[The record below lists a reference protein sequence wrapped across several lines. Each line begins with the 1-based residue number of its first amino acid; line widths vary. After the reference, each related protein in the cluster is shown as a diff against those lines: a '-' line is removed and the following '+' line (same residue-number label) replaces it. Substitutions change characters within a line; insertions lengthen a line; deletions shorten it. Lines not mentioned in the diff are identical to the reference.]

1 MEPAFRASMNWVHTW
16 AGVVL
21 GSLLFAIFWTGTLS
35 VFDREIDRWMMP
47 ELRLALPRDPPTLD
61 VLRPSIADAGRARS
75 SFVAI
80 ILPSERQ
87 PVFRLAWRDRSG
99 LVVRYLDPATGATLP
114 DSGTRA
120 ASGFIYPFHYM
131 LHVRGWDIGVWIV
144 GLASMAMLLLC
155 VSGVVVH
162 RKFFADFFTFRADRQ
177 PRRAILDLHNVAG
190 VLALPFHIAITLS
203 GLIFFYSI
211 YFQSSWRMFYPDR
224 RTFVTEEIGD
234 FSRPRLNKP
243 GELGALD
250 AMVSEARSRWGGE
263 LPRAVVVRL
272 PGDAAAYVQVSRP
285 FEDRVSLSGDLIY
298 FDGTTG
304 ASLHQRTEM
313 QPVAAIQRFIVG
325 FHLIRFRHWSLRWLY
340 FGLGLA
346 GCVTI
351 ATGYLFW
358 LESRRKRFM
367 RYGLSGFRF
376 VEGMT
381 VGSVSGIVIAT
392 LVFFIANRLLPM
404 DATWLGQDRS
414 ALEIWAF
421 LLAWLASFGHA
432 WSRPAQAW
440 REQCRAI
447 GVLAI
452 AAVGLNWITTGDHL
466 GRSLVHSHLWPVG
479 GTDVLLLLGAAVAI
493 VTASRLSKNRRDAV
507 Q

>member
-1 MEPAFRASMNWVHTW
+1 MSMNWLHTW

-21 GSLLFAIFWTGTLS
+21 GGLLFAIFWTGTLS

-47 ELRLALPRDPPTLD
+47 EMRLALPPTPLTLD
-61 VLRPSIADAGRARS
+61 VLHPSIAEAGRARS

-99 LVVRYLDPATGATLP
+99 LVVRYLDPATGAVLP

-131 LHVRGWDIGVWIV
+131 LHIRGWDVGIWVV

-162 RKFFADFFTFRADRQ
+162 RKIFTDFFAFRAGRQ

-190 VLALPFHIAITLS
+190 VLALPFHVAITLS

-224 RTFVTEEIGD
+224 RAFVTEEVGD
-234 FSRPRLNKP
+234 FSRPRQNKP
-243 GELGALD
+243 GELGSLD
-250 AMVSEARSRWGGE
+250 AIVSEARSRWGGE

-272 PGDAAAYVQVSRP
+272 PGDASAYIQVSHP
-285 FEDRVSLSGDLIY
+285 YDDKVSLSGDLIY
-298 FDGTTG
+298 FDGATG
-304 ASLHQRTEM
+304 ALLHQRTEM
-313 QPVAAIQRFIVG
+313 QPMAMIQRFIVG
-325 FHLIRFRHWSLRWLY
+325 LHLVRFRHWSLRWLY

-358 LESRRKRFM
+358 LESRRRKVM
-367 RYGLSGFRF
+367 PYGLPGFRF

-381 VGSVSGIVIAT
+381 VGSVTGIVIAT
-392 LVFFIANRLLPM
+392 LVFFIANRLLPSGM
-404 DATWLGQDRS
+404 PWLEQERS
-414 ALEIWAF
+414 TLEIWAF
-421 LLAWLASFGHA
+421 FFAWLASFGHA

-440 REQCRAI
+440 REQSWAI
-447 GVLAI
+447 GVLAT
-452 AAVGLNWITTGDHL
+452 AAVGSNWITTGDHL
-466 GRSLVHSHLWPVG
+466 GRSLVHFHLWPVG
-479 GTDVLLLLGAAVAI
+479 GMDLLLLLGAAVTFM
-493 VTASRLSKNRRDAV
+493 TASRLSMDRQGAG